1 MTVNEEEFRKRLDE
15 HLKKIQTVPLM
26 KKPIQ
31 TELSK
36 VPETR
41 PEGWERPVLS
51 EAEYSDALRQEKE
64 RLADELELEQLRK
77 GSVPF
82 WWNIKRYII
91 PTGIAAVMLGLLAY
105 VRAC

>member
-1 MTVNEEEFRKRLDE
+1 MTVNEEEFKKRLDE
-15 HLKKIQTVPLM
+15 SISKAQTVPLL
-26 KKPIQ
+26 KKPVQ

-51 EAEYSDALRQEKE
+51 EAEYSDALRAEKE

-91 PTGIAAVMLGLLAY
+91 PTGIAAVALGLFAY
-105 VRAC
+105 VKGC